1 MKSKLR
7 GNYKLIEPTILGNCT
22 WDEFGHWGLCSL
34 SCGGGVQ
41 SRTRGIKQR
50 EAYGGEQC
58 NGNATETRE
67 CNVAACKGT
76 LRTPCLLRW
85 CCYFQ
90 FHNLYLPHFNSTEFF
105 LSQG

>member
-1 MKSKLR
+1 MHIIINHLKPMNEIQWSKLR

-58 NGNATETRE
+58 NGNSTETRE

-76 LRTPCLLRW
+76 IRASCLLR
-85 CCYFQ
+85 C
-90 FHNLYLPHFNSTEFF
+90 
-105 LSQG
+105 